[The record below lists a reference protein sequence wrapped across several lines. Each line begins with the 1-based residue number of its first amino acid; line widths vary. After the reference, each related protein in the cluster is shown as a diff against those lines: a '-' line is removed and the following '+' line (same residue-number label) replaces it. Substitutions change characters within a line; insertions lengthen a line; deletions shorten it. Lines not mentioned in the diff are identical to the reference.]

1 MKKYLSH
8 IANLLAV
15 IVGLLALEAPLVTPA
30 FIALGLGG
38 VLDNALLQPIFIVFI
53 IIAVYAQFKK
63 VRETLEFF
71 PIIFQFVIGIVGF
84 LFIFPFRNLILGY
97 LSLAGIVFL
106 VVWPYIKKAI
116 NKRKVVKI
124 KA

>member
-53 IIAVYAQFKK
+53 IIAVYAQFRK

-106 VVWPYIKKAI
+106 VVWPHIKKAI